1 MVSTVPTC
9 ILSISADSKTIGD
22 NAALT
27 VSQKINLY
35 DILQSS

>member
-9 ILSISADSKTIGD
+9 ILSTSADSKTIGD

-27 VSQKINLY
+27 VSPEDKSL
-35 DILQSS
+35 